1 MQRFNSKCL
10 NALSKRLYAR
20 WKRNCLKLRK
30 IAMESRIHQRIK
42 WKQSDRM
49 KVFVGK
55 KTETCSDK
63 SKDELTFSHTI
74 FVNQI
79 NFHII
84 EFPTVLATYAG
95 ATCELQLKKNGW
107 RKIKQTHFFFS
118 IMTQVVRRL
127 TPQMLLFFLYARL
140 VYLCLVV
147 IRVPFVFA
155 LVLIILTGKSVSKR

>member
-1 MQRFNSKCL
+1 MPECL
-10 NALSKRLYAR
+10 IKTVVRSLKS
-20 WKRNCLKLRK
+20 NCLKLRK

-127 TPQMLLFFLYARL
+127 TPQMLFFLYARL